1 MKHFSKAMSMK
12 VNHGARRAH
21 AGKGRAAGSRRR
33 IAALLLGGLLL
44 GPHSLRAQAPSP
56 PGVLAPPPAGAPSLI
71 PAPPAPPGIVP
82 PPGGFVPRIFAPSPG
97 QPAPP
102 PAASVPAPSPPRPGA
117 APAPAGTSVRLQA
130 TPRLGS
136 PPLTRGLIWRVY
148 ADKPRLDG
156 KVAIL
161 TQSTEAQ
168 PLFRLPPGAY
178 LVNAAYGRATVT
190 RRLEVGLNP
199 VADTFVLTAGALR
212 LQATAGERIIPD
224 TRVTYSVSAGPG
236 PGGTTLVENVRAGR
250 ILRLP
255 VGDYFV
261 NSRYGEANAFM
272 AGDVKIEG
280 GRLTEVTMK
289 HRAAQITLKLVSAPG
304 GEALANTAWT
314 VLTPG
319 GDTVQESIGAF
330 PIMVLGAG
338 DYTVIARND
347 QRIFNARFSVETG
360 RDREVEVVA
369 K

>member
-1 MKHFSKAMSMK
+1 MNLKH
-12 VNHGARRAH
+12 HRQ
-21 AGKGRAAGSRRR
+21 AAGHGIKSDRRKAR
-33 IAALLLGGLLL
+33 LLIAALAVLSAFASGRLQ
-44 GPHSLRAQAPSP
+44 AQTPPPPSIF
-56 PGVLAPPPAGAPSLI
+56 APPPPGT
-71 PAPPAPPGIVP
+71 PPTLQPVPLAPPGIVP

-97 QPAPP
+97 QQPP
-102 PAASVPAPSPPRPGA
+102 PPTATVPAPLSPRPGA
-117 APAPAGTSVRLQA
+117 AIAPAGTSVRLQA
-130 TPRLGS
+130 TSRLGG
-136 PPLTRGLIWRVY
+136 PPLNRGLIWRVY
-148 ADKPRLDG
+148 ADKPGLDG
-156 KVAIL
+156 KVPVL
-161 TQSTEAQ
+161 TQSSEAQ
-168 PLFRLPPGAY
+168 PLFRLPPGTY
-178 LVNAAYGRATVT
+178 LVNAAFGRATVT
-190 RRLEVGLNP
+190 RRLEIGANP
-199 VADTFVLTAGALR
+199 VSDTFVLNAGAMR

-236 PGGTTLVENVRAGR
+236 PGGTILVENVRAGR

-272 AGDVKIEG
+272 SGDIKVES

-289 HRAAQITLKLVSAPG
+289 HRAAQITLKLVSTPG

-347 QRIFNARFSVETG
+347 GRIYNARFSVETG